1 MMIALIIPL
10 RSAEKP
16 EDVPNPL
23 TTAGLSI
30 GDGAGVLGPEYVAL
44 IDGLCRALKTAT
56 TAEMA
61 VITVR
66 NMGGTTIE
74 DFADRI
80 FRRFGIGV
88 KGKDNGILILCAVE
102 ERDVRIE
109 VGYGL
114 EPVITDA
121 AASRLLDEQA
131 VPFLGKNEWGRGL
144 YALAK
149 ATAAEIAKAQG
160 ASIETTDPA
169 VWPAPTIIPERKTA
183 ESEKARPAGRTSG
196 TGPIIFAVLAAVWG
210 WLGMAGVNRR
220 FQHQRAKAARAKAI
234 SGANG
239 VVGLLWTGAVGG
251 IIALAATGSAFVPT
265 ILALLSPLGVTVGQ
279 GLFRKTLRRSLDSY
293 KLPCRQCG
301 TPMELTPEDQD
312 DAQLSVEEAA
322 EEKAGGM
329 DYEIWTCASCGNQER
344 LSVKLNKAKDCPQ
357 CKRRTLK
364 ETTTTLVAATTA
376 NGGRVR
382 HDLSC
387 LNPKC
392 GYAKTY
398 ESSTPRLSPSGSS
411 GSHGSSGSSRS
422 SFGGGRSGG
431 GGASRHF

>member
-1 MMIALIIPL
+1 MIAFFFPL
-10 RSAEKP
+10 QSAEKP
-16 EDVPNPL
+16 GDVPNPL
-23 TTAGLSI
+23 TTAGLYV
-30 GDGAGVLGPEYVAL
+30 GDGAGLLGPEYIAL

-74 DFADRI
+74 DFADQI

-88 KGKDNGILILCAVE
+88 KGKDNGILILCAFE

-114 EPVITDA
+114 EAVITDA

-149 ATAAEIAKAQG
+149 AAAAEIAKSQG
-160 ASIETTDPA
+160 ASVNIADPA
-169 VWPAPTIIPERKTA
+169 VWPAPTIVPEMKTA
-183 ESEKARPAGRTSG
+183 ASEKTPPAGRRSG
-196 TGPIIFAVLAAVWG
+196 TGPIIFALLAAAWG
-210 WLGMAGVNRR
+210 LLGMSGVNRR
-220 FQHQRAKAARAKAI
+220 FHRQRARAARAKAI

-239 VVGLLWTGAVGG
+239 IVGLLWTGATGG
-251 IIALAATGSAFVPT
+251 IIALAASGSALFPS
-265 ILALLSPLGVTVGQ
+265 ILALLSPIGVTVGQ
-279 GLFRKTLRRSLDSY
+279 GLFRKTLRRSLEGY
-293 KLPCRQCG
+293 KLPCAKCG

-322 EEKAGGM
+322 EEMAGGM

-376 NGGRVR
+376 HGGRVR
-382 HDLSC
+382 HDLNC

-398 ESSTPRLSPSGSS
+398 ESSTPRLSPSSSS